1 MSRRALW
8 ITGALLPLGLVGVL
22 IALTLTA
29 VSAAQDEEEAARTAL
44 QAACPNTS
52 GQETGRTGSGSGPQK
67 SGRWNSEQRDN
78 AKVIIAVAKKRHLPA
93 RAAQIALA
101 TAMQES
107 GLRNLGHGDRD
118 SLGLFQQRPSQGWGT
133 PAQVREPAY
142 AAGQFYDRLVKVRG
156 WRQMP
161 LTRAAQKV
169 QRSLYPNAYARWE
182 TAAEQL
188 VEDYWTGADLPD
200 VPDNAGP
207 GGEAADANEPLGMC
221 QPDGDDGGLPD
232 VPAGKRA
239 QKALATARAAIGT
252 PYVWGGGN
260 QHGPTHGGY
269 DCSGLTQHAIY
280 TATGGKTLL
289 PRTSQTQKN
298 AGRHVPKDRMRPGD
312 LIVIN
317 NDGNWGHVGLYA
329 GNHHMIH
336 APRTGKTVEETSLT
350 GYWEQ
355 FPWEVRRVL

>member
-1 MSRRALW
+1 MSRRARR

-29 VSAAQDEEEAARTAL
+29 VGAAQNEEEAARTVL
-44 QAACPNTS
+44 QAACAGIT
-52 GQETGRTGSGSGPQK
+52 TGAGAGDGTGTQQ
-67 SGRWNSEQRDN
+67 SGRWDSEQRDN
-78 AKVIIAVAKKRHLPA
+78 AKVVIAVAKKRHLPA

-133 PAQVREPAY
+133 PAHVREPAY
-142 AAGQFYDRLVKVRG
+142 AAGQFYDRLVEVRG

-169 QRSLYPNAYARWE
+169 QRSLYPDAYARWE
-182 TAAEQL
+182 KAAQRL
-188 VEDYWTGADLPD
+188 LDDYWSSARLPD
-200 VPDNAGP
+200 VPDDVGP
-207 GGEAADANEPLGMC
+207 AVETGDTSGLLEACRPDAE
-221 QPDGDDGGLPD
+221 DGGLPD

-260 QHGPTHGGY
+260 QYGPTHGGY
-269 DCSGLTQHAIY
+269 DCSGLTQHAVY
-280 TATGGKTLL
+280 TATEGKTLL
-289 PRTSQTQKN
+289 PRTSRTQKT
-298 AGRHVPKDRMRPGD
+298 AGRHVPENRMHPGD
-312 LIVIN
+312 LILID

-350 GYWEQ
+350 GYWER